1 MGYVRALPK
10 LISVVFFIIKVHLM
24 LVNPVV
30 YSYATRKP
38 RQRQCQRAGSRL
50 WSMVAIALC
59 TGNPAQPSHSIMG
72 SNFFWS
78 SIIDFHTITIFKG
91 QIFSFHPFV
100 VVCSIWYLHKNIVKR
115 KEQVNIFQKLVSL
128 HQLTQNMMFFASVLT
143 FKTMYVQ
150 KMFRACSFCIRAGK
164 SINNRWVS

>member
-115 KEQVNIFQKLVSL
+115 KVQVNIFQKLVSL
-128 HQLTQNMMFFASVLT
+128 HQLTQNMMFFVSVLT
-143 FKTMYVQ
+143 FKTMMYTTCSEHVQ
-150 KMFRACSFCIRAGK
+150 GFPGWK
-164 SINNRWVS
+164 NRTNRRLI